1 MSNEQGA
8 MDNEGWVA
16 VHSRLRAAEPRLGE
30 ATSTSLD
37 QLKGC
42 GAEPHPPLP
51 IAHCPSL
58 PAHCKA
64 TPLPLPKTVLEGT
77 LRQYVARRLPALRKR
92 AVPPCRHP
100 GVTLLIYWY
109 PRVGADGSRPMEP
122 CEFALR
128 QSWDVLGFLP
138 TVIVTDCRWPALE
151 AFARETGAIL
161 QEEPSLVP
169 GDIWSMT
176 LDCVARLHTRFAT
189 RHVLIVQNDGWP
201 LRDELDAFLRY
212 DCVGA
217 PCVTPG
223 WRERV
228 ADLLGLTVLNGG
240 FTLRSRRLCRAVAL
254 RWRLLWRH
262 LLRPG
267 HPWLSEDIFYTRTLR
282 LFDPWFRLRFR
293 FAPARV
299 ARRFSVECLEGA
311 LPVPSNANPMGF
323 HGRLTAAA
331 FVGGTPSLTV
341 VSVVRDA
348 AFHARCL
355 RDNPHLAGARFAI
368 YDNTVDNRPIPERYN
383 AFLDALPTDTEWILF
398 AHEDFQ
404 PLEDPRPLLAR
415 RNPLFPYG
423 LIGTR
428 KVLNTFI
435 LPFGQIEDCNRDG
448 SDRGLRRAPPF
459 HGALL
464 GDMVEAFDCCGFFVH
479 ADFFRTW
486 GLRFDPVCAW
496 DLYAE
501 DLCFQFQC
509 ATGHLARLLPLR
521 ACHWS
526 RGDAT
531 CARFLATRD
540 YLNEKYCACL
550 FAGGTCTATIG
561 GFPPLRFRL
570 WRRFVRTL
578 MRWRE

>member
-1 MSNEQGA
+1 MPRPH
-8 MDNEGWVA
+8 VA
-16 VHSRLRAAEPRLGE
+16 HSV
-30 ATSTSLD
+30 S
-37 QLKGC
+37 
-42 GAEPHPPLP
+42 H
-51 IAHCPSL
+51 
-58 PAHCKA
+58 
-64 TPLPLPKTVLEGT
+64 PLPLPKEALEGS
-77 LRQYVARRLPALRKR
+77 LRRIVARRLPELRRR

-109 PRVGADGSRPMEP
+109 PKAAPDGSRPVEP

-138 TVIVTDCRWPALE
+138 TVVVTDRRWPALE
-151 AFARETGAIL
+151 AFARAMGVTV
-161 QEEPSLVP
+161 QEEPTLVP
-169 GDIWSMT
+169 GDIWTMT

-217 PCVTPG
+217 PGVSPG
-223 WRERV
+223 WRGRV

-240 FTLRSRRLCRAVAL
+240 FSLRSRRFCRAVAW
-254 RWRLLWRH
+254 RWRVLWRH

-267 HPWLSEDIFYTRTLR
+267 HPWLSEDVFCTRTLR
-282 LFDPWFRLRFR
+282 LADPWFRLRFR
-293 FAPARV
+293 FAPSHV
-299 ARRFSVECLEGA
+299 ARRFSLDCLEGA
-311 LPVPSNANPMGF
+311 LPVPPDASPMGF

-331 FVGGTPSLTV
+331 FSGETPSLTV

-355 RDNPHLAGARFAI
+355 RDNPHLSGARFVTF
-368 YDNTVDNRPIPERYN
+368 DNAADNRPIPERYN
-383 AFLDALPTDTEWILF
+383 AFLDALPKDAEWILF
-398 AHEDFQ
+398 AHEDFE

-435 LPFGQIEDCNRDG
+435 LPFGQIVDSRRDG
-448 SDRGLRRAPPF
+448 SDCGLRRPPPLY
-459 HGALL
+459 GALL

-486 GLRFDPVCAW
+486 GLRFDPACAW

-501 DLCFQFQC
+501 DLCYQFQC

-521 ACHWS
+521 AHHWS

-531 CARFLATRD
+531 GARFLATRD
-540 YLNEKYCACL
+540 YLNGKYRDRL
-550 FAGGTCTATIG
+550 FAGGTCTAYVG
-561 GFPPLRFRL
+561 GLPPLRFRL
-570 WRRFVRTL
+570 WRRFVRATGL
-578 MRWRE
+578 TRLLSAPPPSRGA

>member
-1 MSNEQGA
+1 MGNEEWLPAEGLGA
-8 MDNEGWVA
+8 SLRDGSA
-16 VHSRLRAAEPRLGE
+16 KLSDSPFTTPHS
-30 ATSTSLD
+30 
-37 QLKGC
+37 Q
-42 GAEPHPPLP
+42 LP
-51 IAHCPSL
+51 IRKP
-58 PAHCKA
+58 
-64 TPLPLPKTVLEGT
+64 PLPLPKAALEGT
-77 LRQYVARRLPALRKR
+77 LRRFVARRLPELRKR
-92 AVPPCRHP
+92 AVPPCRHA
-100 GVTLLIYWY
+100 GVTLLIYWF
-109 PRVGADGSRPMEP
+109 PKAGEDGARPVGP

-128 QSWDVLGFLP
+128 QSWAALGFLP
-138 TVIVTDCRWPALE
+138 TVIVTDRRWAALE
-151 AFARETGAIL
+151 AFARETGAEI
-161 QEEPSLVP
+161 QEEPTLAP

-217 PCVTPG
+217 PDVLPG
-223 WRERV
+223 WRETV
-228 ADLLGLTVLNGG
+228 ADLLGLTALNGG
-240 FTLRSRRLCRAVAL
+240 FTLRSRRLCRAVAR
-254 RWRLLWRH
+254 RWRVLWRH

-282 LFDPWFRLRFR
+282 LFDPWYRLRFR

-311 LPVPSNANPMGF
+311 HPVPLDARPMGF

-331 FVGGTPSLTV
+331 FVGGAPAHLTV
-341 VSVVRDA
+341 VSAVRDA

-355 RDNPHLAGARFAI
+355 RDNPHLAGARFVVC
-368 YDNTVDNRPIPERYN
+368 DNAADNRPIPERYN
-383 AFLDALPTDTEWILF
+383 AFLDALPEDTEWILF

-428 KVLNTFI
+428 KVLNTLI
-435 LPFGQIEDCNRDG
+435 LPFGQIEDCHRDG
-448 SDRGLRRAPPF
+448 SDRSLRRPPPLY
-459 HGALL
+459 GALL

-486 GLRFDPVCAW
+486 GLRFDPKCAW

-501 DLCFQFQC
+501 DLCYQFQC

-531 CARFLATRD
+531 GARFLNTRD
-540 YLNEKYCACL
+540 YLNGKYRDHL
-550 FAGGTCTATIG
+550 FAGGTCAAYIG
-561 GFPPLRFRL
+561 GLPPLRFRL
-570 WRRFVRTL
+570 WRRLVRTL
-578 MRWRE
+578 LFWRFR